1 MSDLSEVYFA
11 PDGARL
17 LLGRSLASDIEVR
30 LITAWPPAPPGRRL
44 NVDDYPQPSQAS
56 GYAAKLVKAG
66 AWQIRDVDGGVV
78 AEAPMQIFSLRG
90 GSTEVEIAGQMFVD
104 KNSGQ
109 LLSAGRFRRPVPVPD
124 DGMLELEIVPRYF
137 QAASPVA
144 VR

>member
-1 MSDLSEVYFA
+1 
-11 PDGARL
+11 
-17 LLGRSLASDIEVR
+17 
-30 LITAWPPAPPGRRL
+30 
-44 NVDDYPQPSQAS
+44 
-56 GYAAKLVKAG
+56 
-66 AWQIRDVDGGVV
+66 VDGGVV